1 MASKTLGFACVAAVC
16 APVFACTAEIDGPTG
31 GTPPAGSAGATSV
44 AGSGAAGGPDTRPS
58 SWEPGVSGDPN
69 AVGALP
75 LSLITRDQYD
85 NSVALIFRDEY
96 GVLPAAIEP
105 AKVLPGET
113 LDQSGFLSVG
123 ELNEVNVLRYMDA
136 ARAVTD
142 AIASQLDELVGCDLA
157 TVADDE
163 TCVRAFVTSFGEL
176 LYRRPL
182 EPAEVDEHLA
192 FYADEQTTL
201 MRAPEA
207 AAIQLIQA
215 MLQSPYFLCRWEQG
229 WLSPE
234 KTATAARLNPYQ
246 VASRLSFLFW
256 GSGPDRAL
264 LGAARDGELSTTD
277 GITRQ
282 ARAMLRHP
290 RAALALDSFHRQWL
304 GLASLDT
311 LFKDEARFPE
321 WTATLSNA
329 MRDEIQAFT
338 RHVMLEGDGK
348 VATLLGAPFS
358 FLNADLAKIYGVSG
372 ITGTELRR
380 VELEPTQ
387 RAGLLTMPGLL
398 AVAAEPSV
406 PNPFKRGKLL
416 FEKVQCQKLEPPPVV
431 PPLPA
436 PDAQNPQPVRTQL
449 EALTRGQPCSACHEL
464 INPLG
469 FGLGN
474 FDAIG
479 RYQTTDDAGF
489 PIDASGKLRDG
500 SAFQTPGEL
509 AAALANDPQVRACLT
524 KQWFRFGF
532 GHAESEADTHSLQTA
547 YSSFEG
553 AAFDL
558 RELLIAFVTTRSFLY
573 RSVEMGEV
581 LQ

>member
-1 MASKTLGFACVAAVC
+1 MAKRTLGIARVAVLC
-16 APVFACTAEIDGPTG
+16 APLCACTAEIDGQSG
-31 GTPPAGSAGATSV
+31 AAAPAGSAGTTSV
-44 AGSGAAGGPDTRPS
+44 AGGGAAGAPDTRPS
-58 SWEPGVSGDPN
+58 NWEPGVTGDPN
-69 AVGALP
+69 AVGTLP
-75 LSLITRDQYD
+75 LSLITREQYD
-85 NSVALIFRDEY
+85 NSIGLIFRDEY
-96 GVLPAAIEP
+96 GVLSAAIEP
-105 AKVLPGET
+105 AAVLPGET

-142 AIASQLDELVGCDLA
+142 AVASQLDKLVGCDLS
-157 TVADDE
+157 TVADDDA
-163 TCVRAFVTSFGEL
+163 CVKAFVTSFGEL

-182 EPAEVDEHLA
+182 EQTEVDEHLA
-192 FYADEQTTL
+192 FYAYEQTTL
-201 MRAPEA
+201 ARAPEA
-207 AAIQLIQA
+207 AAVQLIQA
-215 MLQSPYFLCRWEQG
+215 MLQSPYFLYRWEQG
-229 WLSPE
+229 WVSPE
-234 KTATAARLNPYQ
+234 KTGGSARLNPYQ
-246 VASRLSFLFW
+246 VASRLAFLFW

-264 LGAARDGELSTTD
+264 LGAARDGALATSE
-277 GITRQ
+277 GIATQ
-282 ARAMLRHP
+282 ARAMLKSP
-290 RAALALDSFHRQWL
+290 RAAQALDSFHRQWL
-304 GLASLDT
+304 GLSSLDS

-321 WTATLSNA
+321 WTVALSNA

-348 VATLLGAPFS
+348 VGTLLGAPFS
-358 FLNADLAKIYGVSG
+358 FLNADLAKVYGVSG
-372 ITGTELRR
+372 ISGAELRR
-380 VELEPTQ
+380 VELDPAQ

-416 FEKVQCQKLEPPPVV
+416 YEKVLCQKLEPPPAV

-436 PDAQNPQPVRTQL
+436 PDTANPQPVRQQL
-449 EALTRGQPCSACHEL
+449 ETLTGVAPCSACHQL

-479 RYQTTDDAGF
+479 QYKTTDEAGF
-489 PIDASGKLRDG
+489 PIDASGTLLDG
-500 SAFQTPGEL
+500 STFQTPGQL

-547 YSSFEG
+547 YTSFEG

-558 RELLIAFVTTRSFLY
+558 RELLIAFVTTKSFLY